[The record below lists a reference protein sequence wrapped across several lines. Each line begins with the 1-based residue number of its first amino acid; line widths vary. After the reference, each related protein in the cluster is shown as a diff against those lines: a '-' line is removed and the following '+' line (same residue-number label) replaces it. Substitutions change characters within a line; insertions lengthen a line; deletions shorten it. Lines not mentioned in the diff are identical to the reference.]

1 MNWAFLFSL
10 HGKNSHF
17 SIFQLYSVPT
27 NIEIKAS
34 CTNRKNIENL
44 LTKGKADFKGI
55 DHQIDTYFVVP
66 NGRLKLREGNIEN
79 HLIHYHR
86 ADQKGPK
93 QSLVTLFKTEPDS
106 SLKQLLTDAL
116 GIKTVVDKQ
125 RAIYFIDNVKFH
137 LDEVKGLGQFVEIE
151 AIDKDGSIPVVQLQE
166 QCEYY
171 IRLFGIK
178 PADLL
183 TTSYSDMIKGL

>member
-1 MNWAFLFSL
+1 
-10 HGKNSHF
+10 
-17 SIFQLYSVPT
+17 VPT

-34 CTNRKNIENL
+34 CANRETILGILEK
-44 LTKGKADFKGI
+44 KKADFKGI
-55 DHQIDTYFVVP
+55 DHQIDTYFIVSK
-66 NGRLKLREGNIEN
+66 GRLKLREGNIEN

-86 ADQKGPK
+86 ANQKGPK
-93 QSLVTLFKTEPDS
+93 QSIVTLFKTEPDS
-106 SLKQLLTDAL
+106 SLKQILSEAL

-151 AIDKDGSIPVVQLQE
+151 AIDTDGSISVSQLQE

-171 IRLFGIK
+171 IQLFDIQPK
-178 PADLL
+178 DLL
-183 TTSYSDMIKGL
+183 TKSYSDMMEGV